1 MFRDVGSRLGAASI
15 DIEPILQS
23 AHWAT
28 YNIWR
33 PVKTVRRDALA
44 LLDTR
49 SADRNQLVSARFDR
63 GDGHIVSMDW
73 LESGLKAEESD
84 EALKHQWYYMH
95 HQEPDEVVAFK
106 IYDSDPTAKSNGT
119 PHTAVHI
126 PGTEDEE
133 TRVSIEIR
141 CFAIF

>member
-1 MFRDVGSRLGAASI
+1 MFRDVQTRLGAEDTEEVLRS
-15 DIEPILQS
+15 S
-23 AHWAT
+23 HWAS

-33 PVKTVRRDALA
+33 PVRAIKRDALA
-44 LLDTR
+44 VLDTR
-49 SADRNQLVSARFDR
+49 SGSRDQFVSASFDR

-73 LESGLKAEESD
+73 LKSGLDPQEPDSKLAH
-84 EALKHQWYYMH
+84 KWYYMH
-95 HQEPDEVVAFK
+95 EQKPDEVVVFK
-106 IYDSDPTAKSNGT
+106 IYDSDRTAPSNGT

-133 TRVSIEIR
+133 TRLSIELR